1 MATVVHLDWFVTE
14 EKVAEAVRRIVE
26 LAQPLQVIAFGSRAR
41 GEQRADSDLD
51 LAVIVAEDRPRL
63 AGDLYAG
70 PLRGLDMPF
79 DLLVVSKAEYDLHR
93 PWINSVWNY
102 VDREGV
108 VLYDNGDSQ
117 STRSEAICA
126 VGKRR
131 GSSEAS
137 AT

>member
-70 PLRGLDMPF
+70 PLRGLAMPI
-79 DLLVVSKAEYDLHR
+79 DVLVVSKAEYDLHR

-102 VDREGV
+102 VDREGI
-108 VLYDNGDSQ
+108 VLYDHADSQ
-117 STRSEAICA
+117 PTRREAVCA
-126 VGKRR
+126 VGERR
-131 GSSEAS
+131 GSSQVS
-137 AT
+137 SS